1 MIRILVVE
9 DEIPILRSICSLIEQ
24 TDSEFQVAARA
35 RNGKEALDIL
45 DTQVIDVV
53 FLDIHMPVMDGMEIL
68 QELQKKELDV
78 LIVVL
83 SGYQDFEYV
92 RMAMRH
98 GAVDYLLKPAK
109 REELKRVLYEVESRV
124 IERNL
129 HKNKISLEEQH
140 REYELAVIYA
150 DHCFEKYEQNEKR
163 KRLKDELTKFLK
175 NKLEEN
181 EYWSIKGRT
190 GNEFIVMMKKFGRRN
205 EKLLKEFLN
214 SVYRKEE
221 AHSVFMYQNEMNHEK
236 VFKIYTM
243 LHEIAMENMLLDEDS
258 FRMVSEKDE
267 LRLQNQEMINQAKQK
282 LRQTSCPEN
291 IMSDMQFVLQNIPHK
306 RGVIVEILYQAY
318 LIYGNK
324 FGENE
329 KNIWNISDMN
339 DLVEQCRTIEDIL
352 KKLETLIVDTFY
364 IQDDNSVQLKERL
377 AVSLKEYMEQ
387 HYSEKISNQDLAEKF
402 GFVENHLRKLFKGRY
417 GMSPMDYLQMIR
429 IAKSKELLRENMP
442 VKVVAQRVG
451 FQDALYFSKIFKKIE
466 GCSPREYRECQRI

>member
-1 MIRILVVE
+1 
-9 DEIPILRSICSLIEQ
+9 
-24 TDSEFQVAARA
+24 
-35 RNGKEALDIL
+35 
-45 DTQVIDVV
+45 
-53 FLDIHMPVMDGMEIL
+53 
-68 QELQKKELDV
+68 
-78 LIVVL
+78 
-83 SGYQDFEYV
+83 
-92 RMAMRH
+92 
-98 GAVDYLLKPAK
+98 
-109 REELKRVLYEVESRV
+109 
-124 IERNL
+124 
-129 HKNKISLEEQH
+129 
-140 REYELAVIYA
+140 
-150 DHCFEKYEQNEKR
+150 
-163 KRLKDELTKFLK
+163 
-175 NKLEEN
+175 
-181 EYWSIKGRT
+181 
-190 GNEFIVMMKKFGRRN
+190 
-205 EKLLKEFLN
+205 
-214 SVYRKEE
+214 
-221 AHSVFMYQNEMNHEK
+221 MYQNEMNHEK